1 MQAKQKEQ
9 NLPHPEIASAETYSE
24 FDFLKA
30 YDTVYSGNTYR
41 IIPAATGK
49 NLLTVTLNDQ
59 PVFSFERIFITKE
72 PVKNF
77 FVNEA

>member
-9 NLPHPEIASAETYSE
+9 NLLHPETASPETYSE

-30 YDTVYSGNTYR
+30 YDTVYNGDTYR